1 MEIKTEVRFGNEH
14 LKKAYNELN
23 NRTFQEAL
31 LKKWL
36 DRAIGDLEINA
47 FCGTQIPKKLIP
59 KEYEIKF
66 GTIHNLWKY
75 DLPNGWRMIY
85 TIKKDKVVVL
95 SIILE
100 WLNHK
105 DYEKR
110 FKY

>member
-1 MEIKTEVRFGNEH
+1 MEIKSEVKFGNEH
-14 LKKAYNELN
+14 LKKAYNDLDS
-23 NRTFQEAL
+23 RKFQEVL

-36 DRAIGDLEINA
+36 DRAIKDLEINA

-66 GTIHNLWKY
+66 GAIHNLWKY
-75 DLPNGWRMIY
+75 DLPNGWRRVY
-85 TIKKDKVVVL
+85 TVKKDKVVVL

-100 WLNHK
+100 WFDHK

-110 FKY
+110 FRY